1 MQRTLSLALVA
12 FLFVSILI
20 YAMFT
25 FSRGARVALDSK
37 ENAGSNPNQIVLY
50 TSIDQPIARK
60 IIDAFEKQSGLSV
73 KIVTDTEATRSVGIA
88 ERLRAEQARP
98 LAEVWWGNEVFN
110 TVRLAEE
117 GFFEKLDFDVLEQVD
132 PKFVDAE
139 KRWAG
144 VGLRVRVVA
153 RHKPKGMEIKLG
165 PIHLWDFTSPDWKG
179 QLVMARPTAGT
190 TGSQVAALYALWG
203 EEKADAFFRA
213 LHENEVALV
222 GGNSVVVQEVSAG
235 RFVWGLTDNDDIAA
249 MISQGGEL
257 IEMIP
262 DQTPAEG
269 ESESLGTLAIPTTV
283 ALVKRDAVSENAKK
297 LAAFLLSK
305 ETEQL
310 LIDEKFCRFSVR
322 SSAEPD
328 LKTMTLNY
336 AEVSQSMPQ
345 RIARATALLEGRQPP
360 AE

>member
-12 FLFVSILI
+12 LLFIAILI
-20 YAMFT
+20 YATFT
-25 FSRGARVALDSK
+25 FSRGARMAIDRKAEMS
-37 ENAGSNPNQIVLY
+37 ESNQIVLY
-50 TSIDQPIARK
+50 TSIDEPIARK
-60 IIDAFEKQSGLSV
+60 VINAFEKQSGLSV

-88 ERLRAEQARP
+88 ERLRAEKARP
-98 LAEVWWGNEVFN
+98 LADVWWGNEVFN

-117 GFFEKLDFDVLEQVD
+117 GFFQTLDLDVVGQID

-153 RHKPKGMEIKLG
+153 RHKPKDAQIKLG
-165 PIHLWDFTSPDWKG
+165 PIHLLDFTSPDWKG

-190 TGSQVAALYALWG
+190 TGSQVAALYEIWG
-203 EEKADAFFRA
+203 EKKADAFFKA

-222 GGNSVVVQEVSAG
+222 GGNGIVVQEVSAG
-235 RFVWGLTDNDDIAA
+235 RFVWGLTDNDDIAS
-249 MISQGGEL
+249 MIAQGGEL

-262 DQTPAEG
+262 DQTPADG
-269 ESESLGTLAIPTTV
+269 EAEAMGTLAIPTTV
-283 ALVKRDAVSENAKK
+283 ALVTRDVISDNSKK

-322 SSAEPD
+322 TSIDSNLTTMSFDYAKVA
-328 LKTMTLNY
+328 KT
-336 AEVSQSMPQ
+336 MPQ
-345 RIARATALLEGRQPP
+345 RIARATALLEGREPP
-360 AE
+360 VE